1 MQYSCVFSILY
12 NRPFLVFQREGNVNK
27 MNSRIET
34 LLNKFKLEDREVN
47 ENITDDKLKYD
58 YSQAYKILE
67 NERDKT
73 KIFIKNALD
82 IK

>member
-1 MQYSCVFSILY
+1 
-12 NRPFLVFQREGNVNK
+12 

-34 LLNKFKLEDREVN
+34 LLNKFNLEDREVN

-58 YSQAYKILE
+58 YSKVYKILE
-67 NERDKT
+67 NERDKAR
-73 KIFIKNALD
+73 IFIKNALD

>member
-1 MQYSCVFSILY
+1 MFSILY

>member
-1 MQYSCVFSILY
+1 
-12 NRPFLVFQREGNVNK
+12 

>member
-1 MQYSCVFSILY
+1 
-12 NRPFLVFQREGNVNK
+12 

-67 NERDKT
+67 NDRYKIERKFYENRT
-73 KIFIKNALD
+73 N
-82 IK
+82 